1 MYVNKPMLQHLND
14 SNSLD
19 ESDAVIVV
27 FLHAGGNRQN
37 VAVKDDVVGT
47 EADFVDED
55 VIWSRAD
62 VHFALHVRRLAATYT
77 ATSISI
83 LVSL

>member
-55 VIWSRAD
+55 VI
-62 VHFALHVRRLAATYT
+62 
-77 ATSISI
+77 
-83 LVSL
+83 